1 MPECVFCQ
9 IAKKELSS
17 DIIYQDEQIIAFK
30 DIKPLAP
37 IHYLILPKKHIS
49 SLNDITIE
57 DKDLMGELMIAA
69 QKIARE
75 KNIPAYKLQVNVG
88 LDAGQMIDHLHIHL
102 LAN

>member
-88 LDAGQMIDHLHIHL
+88 RDAGQMIDHLHIHL